1 MKYILDTNICIYL
14 IRKRPP
20 EIEKK
25 FSLFRKGEVGI
36 SSITWAE
43 LCCGITEE
51 GAQHVENLLNV
62 LDVLPF
68 GIAEGIIYG
77 KLTKMFPSRKANFDR
92 MIAAHAIS
100 AGVILVTNNPDDF
113 NIYQTSGLQI
123 ENWVQNGKSSTT
135 A

>member
-1 MKYILDTNICIYL
+1 VKYILDTNICIYF

-20 EIEKK
+20 DIEKK
-25 FSLFRKGEVGI
+25 FGQFRKGEVGI

-43 LCCGITEE
+43 LCCGITKD

-62 LDVLPF
+62 LDVLRF
-68 GIAEGIIYG
+68 GIEEGKIYG
-77 KLTKMFPSRKANFDR
+77 KLTNLLPNRKANFDR

-113 NIYQTSGLQI
+113 NIYKTYGLKI
-123 ENWVQNGKSSTT
+123 ENWIQNGN
-135 A
+135 